1 MNLKKAALTSLFLI
15 CLGGQASELD
25 DLIQSSSVIVDQ
37 INKGILMTGAAMD
50 FANTGT
56 GLSNGQLAGTS
67 YISSDMVSNYNLAL
81 SGMVNYLPYGS
92 AQQYLEEQAQSELD
106 QMDDAIDAFTAVV
119 VDMLAVQQVAELADA
134 ASTPDEEAAVQ
145 DFVGAN
151 TDALTIDQEDADAY
165 NQSLSDIEEHANN
178 ASAFIAVSANSDAVA
193 FLDQGAMDN
202 NTRIEDNTLSYSAS
216 NQAISIAWSSG
227 SLASSVY
234 LNGTDNFGIDI
245 YMTDV
250 SIMEYGGQSELY
262 LTGPT
267 YLGYECFTTGL
278 NCEET
283 DGGG

>member
-1 MNLKKAALTSLFLI
+1 MKKAALISLFLT
-15 CLGGQASELD
+15 CSGVQSSELD

-106 QMDDAIDAFTAVV
+106 QMDDAIDAFTSVV

>member
-1 MNLKKAALTSLFLI
+1 MKKAALTSLFLI
-15 CLGGQASELD
+15 CSGVQSSELD

-106 QMDDAIDAFTAVV
+106 QMDDAIDAFTSVV

-151 TDALTIDQEDADAY
+151 TDVLTIDQEDADAY

-178 ASAFIAVSANSDAVA
+178 ASAFIAVSANADAVS

-250 SIMEYGGQSELY
+250 SIMEYGGQSEIY